1 METPRDKCKTSKC
14 WFAVYCKPR
23 QELVAQE
30 NLERQGFRTYLPRIQ
45 LKRHRRG
52 KWVDLVETLF
62 PRYVFI
68 QVDPS
73 RNSIAPVRSTRG
85 ATGLVNFGGRPA
97 VIADE
102 VMEALFQH
110 ADPETG
116 LHQDSRSR
124 FCAGDAVRLIEG
136 PLAGMEGVFS
146 QEDGEK
152 RVTVLLELLGKA
164 NRVAVNRDWV
174 VKAA

>member
-1 METPRDKCKTSKC
+1 METARDKYETSKC

-45 LKRHRRG
+45 LKRRRRG

-102 VMEALFQH
+102 VMGALFQH
-110 ADPETG
+110 ADPDTG
-116 LHQDSRSR
+116 LHQDNHSR
-124 FCAGDAVRLIEG
+124 FCTGDMVRLIEG

-164 NRVAVNRDWV
+164 NRIAVNRDWV